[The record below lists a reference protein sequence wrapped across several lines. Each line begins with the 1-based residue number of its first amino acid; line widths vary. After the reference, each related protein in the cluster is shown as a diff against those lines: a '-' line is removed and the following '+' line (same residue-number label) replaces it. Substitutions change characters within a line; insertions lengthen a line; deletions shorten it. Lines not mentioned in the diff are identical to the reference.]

1 MKIKSILLL
10 SLFLLACASGP
21 PSNPESTG
29 LTFVHLN
36 DTYRVGDVEDGNAG
50 GFGRVVT
57 VVQELQAKGRDVRIL
72 HGGDFLYPS
81 LESSLWQGAQ
91 MVEAFNF
98 MDAIA
103 PMYVVAGN
111 HEFDPRAADSL
122 VNAVKSS
129 EFDWLGDNYAF
140 ATGDEA
146 VDSALK
152 SAFTFESNGKT
163 IGIFSLSIHPDDGG
177 NLRSYLPMKKD
188 YTGIAEKV
196 ISDFEEAGVDAI
208 IGLTHLYM
216 WQDKEIAALRAAHPK
231 FVFVVGGHDHEP
243 EYVAQSAGSAALMK
257 GASNARVIWTIDL
270 AFDEAGL
277 PIINETRL
285 PLDHSISPDAEYAV
299 LQDKWRTR
307 LLEKYPFLSARIGTA
322 AVPLDAREVAVRS
335 VESNWGNFI
344 ADQMRGAFGKPEAD
358 FAFIN
363 GGTLRIDDMIDG
375 DILFEDIGRTFGFSS
390 YLRYT
395 TVTGAE
401 FQALME
407 TGYRGAGGTQGFFP
421 QISGFRVCVD
431 RGRDE
436 WDRIVSLQVPV
447 DGGWQEIDADTEYSL
462 IVPDFLYGGGDGYQI
477 PKDRPA
483 SRPGSELVY
492 LVLDAVLNAQGRGE
506 KIGKPVDPDN
516 PRYYELPEGGGVCF
530 QRR

>member
-1 MKIKSILLL
+1 
-10 SLFLLACASGP
+10 
-21 PSNPESTG
+21 
-29 LTFVHLN
+29 
-36 DTYRVGDVEDGNAG
+36 
-50 GFGRVVT
+50 
-57 VVQELQAKGRDVRIL
+57 
-72 HGGDFLYPS
+72 
-81 LESSLWQGAQ
+81 
-91 MVEAFNF
+91 
-98 MDAIA
+98 MD
-103 PMYVVAGN
+103 
-111 HEFDPRAADSL
+111 
-122 VNAVKSS
+122 
-129 EFDWLGDNYAF
+129 
-140 ATGDEA
+140 
-146 VDSALK
+146 
-152 SAFTFESNGKT
+152 
-163 IGIFSLSIHPDDGG
+163 
-177 NLRSYLPMKKD
+177 KD

-344 ADQMRGAFGKPEAD
+344 ADQMRGAFGKPVAD

-390 YLRYT
+390 YLRHT
-395 TVTGAE
+395 MVTGAE
-401 FQALME
+401 FKAVME
-407 TGYRGAGGTQGFFP
+407 NGYRGAGGTQGFFP

-431 RGRDE
+431 YARDE

-447 DGGWQEIDADTEYSL
+447 DGVWQDIDAATEYSL

-492 LVLDAVLNAQGRGE
+492 LVLDAVLTAQGRGE

-516 PRYYELPEGGGVCF
+516 PRYYELPEGDSVCF
-530 QRR
+530 EKR